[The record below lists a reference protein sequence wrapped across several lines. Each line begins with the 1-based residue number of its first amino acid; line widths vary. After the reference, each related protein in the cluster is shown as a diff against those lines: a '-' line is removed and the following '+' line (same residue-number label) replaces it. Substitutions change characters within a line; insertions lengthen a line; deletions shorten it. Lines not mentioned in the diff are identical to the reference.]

1 MTIVEWIARAHHEH
15 WALGQ
20 FNISNLEVLQ
30 AIVEAANQE
39 RSPVI
44 VGVSMGSLRH
54 IGRSYLAGLI

>member
-1 MTIVEWIARAHHEH
+1 MTIVAWIDRAHREQ

-44 VGVSMGSLRH
+44 VGVSMG
-54 IGRSYLAGLI
+54 